1 MIFINNMGRRP
12 GMAQILF
19 ALLVFFAFLYV
30 GVYIAK
36 WFLYFL
42 GFIAPALLIAAAFL
56 NFSTLKNFV
65 QYLWRLIRSKPLFGL
80 ALTVLAVIGFPV
92 TAAIL
97 FLRAR
102 SQYLK
107 RKNHRDA
114 MTADGSEYIDYEIID
129 ERRNNRGIGM

>member
-36 WFLYFL
+36 WILYFL
-42 GFIAPALLIAAAFL
+42 GFIAPVLLIAAAFL
-56 NFSTLKNFV
+56 NFSTLKNFFR
-65 QYLWRLIRSKPLFGL
+65 YLWTLIRSKPLLGL
-80 ALTVLAVIGFPV
+80 ALTILVVIGFPV

-107 RKNHRDA
+107 RKNHLDA